1 MNTLIV
7 YTHPWEGSFN
17 HHVLETSKHVLE
29 TKGHQVDVIDL
40 HADGFDPIYH
50 SHELKLFS
58 QGKYLDPLAED
69 YARRLKN
76 ADNVVFIF
84 PIWWYGPPAIL
95 KGFFDKVFLNGHT
108 YQQNDKGEM
117 KGILN
122 IKKAVAITTAHI
134 EKIPLTE
141 FLGNP
146 IETLY
151 LDGIMKLC
159 GAQSTQWLHCGNV
172 HLPDAREKFINDIKT
187 SL

>member
-7 YTHPWEGSFN
+7 YTHPWDGSFN
-17 HHVLETSKHVLE
+17 HHVLETTIE
-29 TKGHQVDVIDL
+29 TYQNKGHEVDVIDL
-40 HADGFDPIYH
+40 HKDNFDPIYH
-50 SHELKLFS
+50 SEELKLFAS
-58 QGKYLDPLAED
+58 GQYKDKLAED
-69 YARRLKN
+69 YSNRLKK

-84 PIWWYGPPAIL
+84 PIWWYGPPAML

-117 KGILN
+117 LGILN
-122 IKKAVAITTAHI
+122 IQQAVALTTAHI
-134 EKIPLTE
+134 EKDPLSQ

-159 GAQSTQWLHCGNV
+159 GAKETKWLHCGNV
-172 HLPDAREKFINDIKT
+172 HLEDSRTAFIEDIKN